1 MTEQHTELANIELLT
16 IIVNFGMGS
25 KVLHIAKQCG
35 INGGTICLG
44 RGTVHNRF
52 LDLLGL
58 YDVRKEI
65 VRMISSK
72 EAVHRLV
79 QALDHEFKF
88 DKPNHGIAY
97 TTSISS
103 VIGSRR
109 YSSEKSVEGTEGERP
124 MYHAIHIVV
133 DRGKAE
139 DVVDAATKAGS
150 RGATII
156 NARGSG
162 IHETSKVFAM
172 DIVPEKEIVL
182 ILSESD
188 KTEAIVESIRQQFHI
203 DEPGKGIIFIQE
215 VIKTYGLYK
224 PS

>member
-35 INGGTICLG
+35 INGGTICLA
-44 RGTVHNRF
+44 RGTVSNRI

-58 YDVRKEI
+58 SDIRKEV

-72 EAVHRLV
+72 EAVHQLV
-79 QALDHEFKF
+79 HELDQEFKF
-88 DKPNHGIAY
+88 EKPNHGIAF
-97 TTSISS
+97 TTSICS

-109 YSSEKSVEGTEGERP
+109 YSSEKQVEGTEGDRP
-124 MYHAIHIVV
+124 MYHAIHVVV
-133 DRGKAE
+133 DRGRAE
-139 DVVDAATKAGS
+139 DVVDAANKAGS

-188 KTEAIVESIRQQFHI
+188 KTEGIVESIRQHLHI
-203 DEPGKGIIFIQE
+203 DEPGKGIIYIQE
-215 VIKTYGLYK
+215 VNKTYGLYK
-224 PS
+224 P